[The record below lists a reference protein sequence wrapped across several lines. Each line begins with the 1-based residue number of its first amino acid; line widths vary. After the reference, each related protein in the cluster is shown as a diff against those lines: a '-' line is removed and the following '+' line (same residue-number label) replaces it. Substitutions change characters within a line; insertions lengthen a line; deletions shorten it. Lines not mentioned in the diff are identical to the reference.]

1 MAKKALA
8 TSAASAPAMTVLAAM
23 FMAVVM
29 RSLATFMM
37 MSHDVLLFY
46 LDISNLYLKL
56 VILQV
61 DRFLFCLIH

>member
-1 MAKKALA
+1 VAKKALA
-8 TSAASAPAMTVLAAM
+8 TSAAAPAMTVLAAM

-29 RSLATFMM
+29 LSLATFMM

-61 DRFLFCLIH
+61 DRFLFYLIY

>member
-8 TSAASAPAMTVLAAM
+8 TSAAAPAMTVLAAM

-29 RSLATFMM
+29 LSLATFMM

-61 DRFLFCLIH
+61 DRFLFYLIY